1 MHLRLKN
8 IANLL
13 LAAAAFAIVQPG
25 TAQDKLA
32 SIAPVDTKMRAI
44 DSIAIKRLVQ
54 HEEEI
59 MFEFPAEE
67 LYPEWNNT
75 YTTNFNVQI
84 PSEYKIDLRH
94 FCMPTPSRLVNSHY
108 GYRRSFRRQHYG
120 TDIKVYVGDTI
131 YAAFTGKVRI
141 VAFNGRGYGKYV
153 LIRHPN
159 GLETLY
165 GHLSK
170 QLVHE
175 DDIVKAGQ
183 PIGLGGNTGRSNG
196 SHLHFETRFLG
207 QFIDPEKLFNFEAQ
221 DVLGDYYIYRS
232 NGKGLLLAEH
242 EVTDVADP
250 QGTGEG
256 KASLAAASAVEK
268 AEESQA
274 FQEKKRAE
282 MQAKPRSYVH
292 KVRSG
297 ESLSTI
303 AKKYHTTVSKL
314 CRLNGITEKTILRP
328 GQILKYS

>member
-1 MHLRLKN
+1 MHIQLKKTTS
-8 IANLL
+8 LL
-13 LAAAAFAIVQPG
+13 IAAAAFAMAMPV

-44 DSIAIKRLVQ
+44 DSVAIKRLVQ

-59 MFEFPAEE
+59 MFEFPAED

-75 YTTNFNVQI
+75 YTTNFGATM
-84 PSEYKIDLRH
+84 PEEYKIDLRH
-94 FCMPTPSRLVNSHY
+94 FCMPTPSRLVTSHY

-120 TDIKVYVGDTI
+120 TDIKVYLGDTI

-141 VAFNGRGYGKYV
+141 VSYNGRGYGKYV
-153 LIRHPN
+153 VIRHPN

-170 QLVHE
+170 QLVRE

-207 QFIDPEKLFNFEAQ
+207 QFINPEKLFNFEAQ
-221 DVLGDYYIYRS
+221 DILGDYYVYRS
-232 NGKGLLLAEH
+232 NGKGQLLALH
-242 EVTDVADP
+242 EITDVEQP
-250 QGTGEG
+250 QGEG
-256 KASLAAASAVEK
+256 KASLAAVSAAEK
-268 AEESQA
+268 AKESQA

-282 MQAKPRSYVH
+282 MQAKPRSSVH
-292 KVRSG
+292 KVVKG

-303 AKKYHTTVSKL
+303 AKKYRTTVAKL
-314 CRLNGITEKTILRP
+314 CRLNGITEKTVLRP
-328 GQILKYS
+328 GQVLKYS

>member
-1 MHLRLKN
+1 MHIRLKN
-8 IANLL
+8 IASFLL
-13 LAAAAFAIVQPG
+13 TAAAFAMTQPG

-32 SIAPVDTKMRAI
+32 SVAPVDTKMRAI

-59 MFEFPAEE
+59 MFEFPAED

-75 YTTNFNVQI
+75 YTTNFEVQI
-84 PSEYKIDLRH
+84 PSEYKIDLRN

-120 TDIKVYVGDTI
+120 TDIKVYLGDTI

-141 VAFNGRGYGKYV
+141 VAYNGRGYGKYV

-183 PIGLGGNTGRSNG
+183 PIGLGGNTGRSYG

-221 DVLGDYYIYRS
+221 DVLGDFYVYRS
-232 NGKGLLLAEH
+232 NGKGQLLAEH

-256 KASLAAASAVEK
+256 KASLAAASAAEK
-268 AEESQA
+268 TQESQA
-274 FQEKKRAE
+274 FQEKRRAE
-282 MQAKPRSYVH
+282 MQAKPRSSVH

>member
-1 MHLRLKN
+1 MHIRLKN
-8 IANLL
+8 IASFLL
-13 LAAAAFAIVQPG
+13 TAAAFAMTQPG

-32 SIAPVDTKMRAI
+32 SVAPVDTKMRAI

-59 MFEFPAEE
+59 MFEFPAED

-75 YTTNFNVQI
+75 YTTNFEVQI
-84 PSEYKIDLRH
+84 PSEYKIDLRN

-120 TDIKVYVGDTI
+120 TDIKVYLGDTI

-141 VAFNGRGYGKYV
+141 VAYNGRGYGKYV

-183 PIGLGGNTGRSNG
+183 PIGLGGNTGRSYG

-221 DVLGDYYIYRS
+221 DVLGDFYVYRS
-232 NGKGLLLAEH
+232 NGKGQLLAEH
-242 EVTDVADP
+242 EVTDVAVP

-256 KASLAAASAVEK
+256 KASLAAASAAEK
-268 AEESQA
+268 TQESQA
-274 FQEKKRAE
+274 FQEKRRAE
-282 MQAKPRSYVH
+282 MQAKPRSSVH